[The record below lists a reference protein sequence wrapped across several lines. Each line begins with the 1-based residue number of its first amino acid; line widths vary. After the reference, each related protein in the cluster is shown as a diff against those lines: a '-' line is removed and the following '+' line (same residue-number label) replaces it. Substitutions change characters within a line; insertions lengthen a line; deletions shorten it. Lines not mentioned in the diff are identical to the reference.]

1 MGEALGMME
10 RDLGEIVEGP
20 FSSHVELLPPA
31 GTWITTSS
39 RGGPLKGNVTDAY
52 VVLNETGEQKIVNEP
67 RVELRISS
75 LSRVPA
81 AGEKWGIRIRASA
94 VDPSLVLHVLSGDKA
109 PERDGSRGL
118 IYLYPQAVS
127 QA

>member
-31 GTWITTSS
+31 GTWITTSVH
-39 RGGPLKGNVTDAY
+39 GGPLKANVTDAY
-52 VVLNETGEQKIVNEP
+52 VVLEPGGEQKVVNEP

-81 AGEKWGIRIRASA
+81 ADEKWGIRIRASA
-94 VDPSLVLHVLSGDKA
+94 INSTLVLYVLSGDKA
-109 PERDGSRGL
+109 PERDASRGL

>member
-1 MGEALGMME
+1 MME

-20 FSSHVELLPPA
+20 FSSHVELISPD
-31 GTWITTSS
+31 GTLIATSVH
-39 RGGPLKGNVTDAY
+39 GGTLKGNVTDAY
-52 VVLNETGEQKIVNEP
+52 IVQGDQGEDKVVNEP

-75 LSRVPA
+75 LSRVPV
-81 AGEKWGIRIRASA
+81 AGEKWGIRIRAA
-94 VDPSLVLHVLSGDKA
+94 ANNPSLVLYVLSGDKA